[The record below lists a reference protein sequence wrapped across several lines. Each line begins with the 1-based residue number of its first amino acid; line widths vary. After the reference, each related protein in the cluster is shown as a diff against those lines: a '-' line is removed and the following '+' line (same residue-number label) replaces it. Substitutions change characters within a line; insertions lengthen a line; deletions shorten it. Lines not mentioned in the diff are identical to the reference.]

1 MPKWK
6 DVAVKTSE
14 VCSTHQWMHSIYST
28 PFLSEAR
35 RVCSMAVPISMHL
48 ARLVFPS
55 SSYAARGFNEPLMT
69 DKQSR
74 RGGTS
79 YVISLLGLLCH
90 CLFPKERLPH
100 GFWYYRLISAAIALP
115 IRNSSATFS
124 SFLPALLS
132 GPIPSPRLAREAMIA
147 RRWRHQHPR
156 ARMSS
161 GNQFATRC
169 GLEALQAL
177 AQLV

>member
-14 VCSTHQWMHSIYST
+14 FCSTHQWMHSIYST

-55 SSYAARGFNEPLMT
+55 SSCAARGFNEPLMT

-79 YVISLLGLLCH
+79 
-90 CLFPKERLPH
+90 
-100 GFWYYRLISAAIALP
+100 
-115 IRNSSATFS
+115 
-124 SFLPALLS
+124 
-132 GPIPSPRLAREAMIA
+132 
-147 RRWRHQHPR
+147 
-156 ARMSS
+156 
-161 GNQFATRC
+161 
-169 GLEALQAL
+169 
-177 AQLV
+177 

>member
-1 MPKWK
+1 MG
-6 DVAVKTSE
+6 
-14 VCSTHQWMHSIYST
+14 
-28 PFLSEAR
+28 
-35 RVCSMAVPISMHL
+35 VPISMHL

-100 GFWYYRLISAAIALP
+100 GF
-115 IRNSSATFS
+115 
-124 SFLPALLS
+124 
-132 GPIPSPRLAREAMIA
+132 
-147 RRWRHQHPR
+147 
-156 ARMSS
+156 
-161 GNQFATRC
+161 
-169 GLEALQAL
+169 
-177 AQLV
+177 

>member
-100 GFWYYRLISAAIALP
+100 GF
-115 IRNSSATFS
+115 
-124 SFLPALLS
+124 
-132 GPIPSPRLAREAMIA
+132 
-147 RRWRHQHPR
+147 
-156 ARMSS
+156 
-161 GNQFATRC
+161 
-169 GLEALQAL
+169 
-177 AQLV
+177 